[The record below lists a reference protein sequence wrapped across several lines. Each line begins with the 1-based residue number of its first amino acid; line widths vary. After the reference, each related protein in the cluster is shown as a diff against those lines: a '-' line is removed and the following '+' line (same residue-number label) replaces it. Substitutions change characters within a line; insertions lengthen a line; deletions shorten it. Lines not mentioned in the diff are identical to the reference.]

1 MGRQPG
7 QTWFQQVEDLG
18 LGNYPFLPLLT
29 PEQHHKTK
37 HKAETAM
44 RGYDHIERGRREGR
58 RGEERRRSAC
68 A

>member
-1 MGRQPG
+1 VGRQPG

-44 RGYDHIERGRREGR
+44 RGYDHFFLQQPLQRQGQR
-58 RGEERRRSAC
+58 RGLAC